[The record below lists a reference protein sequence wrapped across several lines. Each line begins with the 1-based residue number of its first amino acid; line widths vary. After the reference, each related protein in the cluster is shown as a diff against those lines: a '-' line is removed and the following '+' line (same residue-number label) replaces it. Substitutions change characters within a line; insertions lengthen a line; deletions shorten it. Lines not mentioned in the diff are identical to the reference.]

1 MANAVDAIK
10 TKRDI
15 NRMKNAL
22 NGRDKDMFVFGVSLG
37 RVSPTY

>member
-22 NGRDKDMFVFGVSLG
+22 NGRDKDMFVLGCRWGCVSL
-37 RVSPTY
+37 TY